1 MNFFVHIY
9 YEHGLLGLLTMAWFG
24 ILWLWKKTK
33 HLDSTL
39 RSDITMARI
48 SLIGFSIVA
57 CFGTL
62 IDTPWI
68 VAMLLAVG
76 VYNQS
81 FSTDR
86 SLQSLEVS

>member
-1 MNFFVHIY
+1 
-9 YEHGLLGLLTMAWFG
+9 MAWFG
-24 ILWLWKKTK
+24 ILCLWKKTK
-33 HLDSTL
+33 NLDSKM

-48 SLIGFSIVA
+48 SIIGFAVVA

-68 VAMLLAVG
+68 VALLLAIG
-76 VYNQS
+76 AYNQS

-86 SLQSLEVS
+86 RLQSLQVS